1 MPLFDKDKAELPGS
15 LRWNPLIQADWID
28 MPFVLQ
34 EVEGEVRAE
43 VLAVALDTMA
53 NVHRNVADGAAKVAA
68 IIRGVQEKGG

>member
-1 MPLFDKDKAELPGS
+1 MPPSDKADLSGI

-43 VLAVALDTMA
+43 VLAVALETMA
-53 NVHRNVADGAAKVAA
+53 SVHQNVADGARKIAN
-68 IIRGVQEKGG
+68 IIRGTQG